1 VIYIFYKIYIISNI
15 EFLNLISEIKNFLF
29 QKLNLKASLMETT
42 IDKHDQQF
50 NSDNI
55 EFKEYNKKEKILI
68 AVGCIV
74 VFFCMYVFFNNNVNV
89 ETLVEQVPQI
99 IEQVPQI
106 IEQVPQI
113 IEQVPQIVEQI
124 PVYQNWDFV
133 KSVLE
138 NSCDSDESFRSF
150 LAGDNSISS
159 IDNKIRLE
167 LAQALLTRHENI
179 DFPQPLDEAQR
190 LIDIFRPRIEYFILV
205 QRNTW

>member
-1 VIYIFYKIYIISNI
+1 MIYIFYKIYIISNI

-106 IEQVPQI
+106 
-113 IEQVPQIVEQI
+113 VEQI